1 LTSRR
6 KNVETPNELD
16 GEFSCEFREVID
28 SIRNGVYQS
37 DDEGRKANLVKM
49 GQLFNYRFLHGQE
62 DYDKIELNQKN
73 TAKLKLEKGDL
84 LFARTSKVREGTGK
98 CAKVEEHRTTLIPES
113 NMMRVRLNKSN
124 VIPDYYFYY
133 FDSENGRDEVK
144 KRIRQTSVS
153 SIAQSDLKEIK
164 VPAPSKDTQ
173 EKIADILKSLD
184 MKIEVNRRINK
195 ILEEIAKTLFKSWFD
210 RFEPYSNF
218 KNSELGEIPEKFEV
232 KNLVDIADVTY
243 GYSFSSDEFN
253 EDSKGVPVI
262 RIRNLPDNETDQY
275 STEEFNEKYLVES
288 GDVLAGMDGEFRPY
302 IWKGPQAGL
311 NQRVCKFEGVKPQ
324 YSEIYLWNV
333 VRRPLFKL
341 EQAKT
346 GTTVI
351 HLGKGDIDQLRIPI
365 PDDQSL
371 EEFNEILNPLY
382 EEMINRVKENR
393 MLEELRDTLLPKLM
407 SDEIRVDD
415 IESDELEVDSEV

>member
-1 LTSRR
+1 LTS
-6 KNVETPNELD
+6 
-16 GEFSCEFREVID
+16 
-28 SIRNGVYQS
+28 
-37 DDEGRKANLVKM
+37 DEKSPM
-49 GQLFNYRFLHGQE
+49 G
-62 DYDKIELNQKN
+62 LNKTN
-73 TAKLKLEKGDL
+73 INWKKLKLGEILSFRNGKSSAKDKGKEGGEYPVYGANGVIAKTDDVLEEEPVIIVGRVGAYCGNVQRTEDKSWATDNTMIVRAEDADIDFTYYL
-84 LFARTSKVREGTGK
+84 L
-98 CAKVEEHRTTLIPES
+98 S
-113 NMMRVRLNKSN
+113 NLNLNKYRTGTSQPLLTQTAIKDIETE
-124 VIPDYYFYY
+124 IPPRR
-133 FDSENGRDEVK
+133 EQK
-144 KRIRQTSVS
+144 KIGKMLRNI
-153 SIAQSDLKEIK
+153 D
-164 VPAPSKDTQ
+164 
-173 EKIADILKSLD
+173 EKILTNN
-184 MKIEVNRRINK
+184 EINN
-195 ILEEIAKTLFKSWFD
+195 ILEEMSRAIFRSRFVE
-210 RFEPYSNF
+210 FEPYEEF
-218 KNSELGEIPEKFEV
+218 KSSELGNIPEEFEV

-288 GDVLAGMDGEFRPY
+288 GDILAGMDGEFRPY

-407 SDEIRVDD
+407 SGEIRVDD